1 MSRTILV
8 VDDDVTL
15 VAPLKDGLESAGYRV
30 AVAFES
36 AQGLLL
42 ANELRPDLIIL
53 DFYMPG
59 TDGGKMYER
68 LRASPVTAGTPVIFS
83 TGLTLDE
90 LKGRIKPGAKTF
102 FLRKPVGFSGILSVV
117 NQVLGE
123 DRQAI
128 KDVTLPN
135 TTGTPAPKP
144 EPAKPA
150 PEKTTTEEVPPAHA
164 AAKRSRHHEF
174 QVRVTYADTDKAGII
189 YYANYLKYL
198 EQGRTELLRSLGV
211 RYRDLE
217 VKRKLFLP
225 AVSASCEYLAPSRY
239 DDLLT
244 IRTWISEL
252 GRASVSFSC
261 EVVDNEL
268 GGKVVARVH
277 SRHAIVTDLWRP
289 ARVPA
294 DLRALLAPY
303 VQA

>member
-30 AVAFES
+30 AVAFDS
-36 AQGLLL
+36 QQGLLL

-59 TDGGKMYER
+59 VDGGATYER
-68 LRASPVTAGTPVIFS
+68 LRSNSLTSGTPVIFS

-90 LKGRIKPGAKTF
+90 LKGKIKPGAKTF

-123 DRQAI
+123 DKQAI
-128 KDVTLPN
+128 KNVVLPGG
-135 TTGTPAPKP
+135 TGTPPPP
-144 EPAKPA
+144 EPKVAEPKVRPA
-150 PEKTTTEEVPPAHA
+150 TK
-164 AAKRSRHHEF
+164 KNKFHEF

-217 VKRKLFLP
+217 VSRKLFLP
-225 AVSASCEYLAPSRY
+225 AVEARCEYLAPSRY

-244 IRTWISEL
+244 IRTWISDL
-252 GRASVSFSC
+252 GRASISFAC
-261 EVVDNEL
+261 EVVDDEL
-268 GGKVVARVH
+268 GGKVVARVY

-294 DLRALLAPY
+294 DLRVLLAPF
-303 VQA
+303 VQG

>member
-1 MSRTILV
+1 M
-8 VDDDVTL
+8 
-15 VAPLKDGLESAGYRV
+15 VAPLKDGLESVGYRV
-30 AVAFES
+30 AVAFDA

-42 ANELRPDLIIL
+42 AQELRPDLIIL

-59 TDGGKMYER
+59 VDGGAAYER
-68 LRASPVTAGTPVIFS
+68 LRSSPLTSATPVIFS
-83 TGLTLDE
+83 TGLTLEE
-90 LKGRIKPGAKTF
+90 LKGKIKPGAKTF
-102 FLRKPVGFSGILSVV
+102 FLRKPVGFTGILSVV

-123 DRQAI
+123 DRQAVT
-128 KDVTLPN
+128 KVTLPN
-135 TTGTPAPKP
+135 TTGTPPP
-144 EPAKPA
+144 PAKAPETKAEA
-150 PEKTTTEEVPPAHA
+150 PEKAPEKA
-164 AAKRSRHHEF
+164 AARKAKFHEF

-217 VKRKLFLP
+217 VQRKLFLP
-225 AVSASCEYLAPSRY
+225 AVSSNCEYLAPSRY

-252 GRASVSFSC
+252 GRASISFSC
-261 EVVDNEL
+261 EVVDGEL
-268 GGKVVARVH
+268 GGKVVARVR

-294 DLRALLAPY
+294 DLRVLLAPY